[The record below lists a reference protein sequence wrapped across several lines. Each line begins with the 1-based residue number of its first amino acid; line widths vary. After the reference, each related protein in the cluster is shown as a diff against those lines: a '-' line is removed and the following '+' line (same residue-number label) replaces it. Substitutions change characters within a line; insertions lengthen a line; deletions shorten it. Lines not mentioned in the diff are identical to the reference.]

1 MKTLHLL
8 ISKPSPPTEKLIRL
22 MSQGEKAEEIHL
34 YKSDSNY
41 EKLVDLIFEYDRV
54 ISWW

>member
-8 ISKPSPPTEKLIRL
+8 LSKPNPRTEKLIEI

-34 YKSDSNY
+34 YKEDTDY
-41 EKLVDLIFEYDRV
+41 DKLVDLIFEHDRL
-54 ISWW
+54 ISW

>member
-8 ISKPSPPTEKLIRL
+8 MAKPNARTEKLIEI

-34 YKSDSNY
+34 YKEDTDY
-41 EKLVDLIFEYDRV
+41 DKLVDLIFGHDRL
-54 ISWW
+54 ISW